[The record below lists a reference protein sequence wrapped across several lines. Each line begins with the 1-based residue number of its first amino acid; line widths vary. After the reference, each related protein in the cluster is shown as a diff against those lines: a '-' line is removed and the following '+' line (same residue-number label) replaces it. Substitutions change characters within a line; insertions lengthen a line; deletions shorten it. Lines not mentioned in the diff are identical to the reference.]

1 MSKHIALI
9 PAVEGKVWEGFY
21 CVSSAVVRTTS
32 TGKFFSDVTLADK
45 SGSVI
50 AKYWDN
56 WEEKKYGTGKILKI
70 ALSTEKYNGNLSYKI
85 VGVDTE
91 CDKEVDE
98 VDIVPVVDNL
108 AGLKTQAL
116 LQIDCISNPFLNGM
130 IKSIYT
136 DKVMESA
143 AGIIGPFA
151 MKGGLINLALSVC
164 CDATALHATH
174 STGDP
179 DIIRAASFLSCFG
192 YSKTTP
198 IVNYFPTETASELLL
213 GQSNVAISEIMHY
226 WHGSH
231 PWKAEDKEKQEE
243 ARFNIL
249 KISHIIACIAG
260 TVIPATVE
268 AIIIKNVYSM
278 VLELEQAKFFIDRNQ
293 GSAVMTGFDPVGK
306 RKYLAVK

>member
-1 MSKHIALI
+1 MSKHIPLI
-9 PAVEGKVWEGFY
+9 PAVEGKVWEGHY

-32 TGKFFSDVTLADK
+32 AGKFFSDVTLADK
-45 SGSVI
+45 SGSVV

-56 WEEKKYGTGKILKI
+56 WEDKGYGTGKILNI

-85 VGVDTE
+85 VGVEEAED
-91 CDKEVDE
+91 EVDE
-98 VDIVPVVDNL
+98 ADIVPVVSNL
-108 AGLKTQAL
+108 ADLKKQAL
-116 LQIDCISNPFLNGM
+116 LQFDSISNPFLRIM

-143 AGIIGPFA
+143 AGITGPFA
-151 MKGGLINLALSVC
+151 MKGGLISLALSVC

-174 STGDP
+174 SAGDP

-213 GQSNVAISEIMHY
+213 GQSNVAISEIMSY
-226 WHGSH
+226 WHGLQ
-231 PWKAEDKEKQEE
+231 PWKAEHKDEQEE

-249 KISHIIACIAG
+249 KISHIIASIAG
-260 TVIPATVE
+260 TVVPATIE
-268 AIIIKNVYSM
+268 AIIVKNVYSM